1 MKIRKQCQCKISAF
15 ASILQKISAVYVAH
29 LSDNAVLVLVE
40 CFHEEVRGSEQSD
53 KVMLAQGAA
62 AAGQLLHPT
71 VYTVKI
77 YILSVTRLVV
87 LDYESMPFQ
96 IESDPI
102 FQFAGSIYL
111 KKPNR
116 KNHYFGQIKLKLLF
130 YFILVESGKI
140 IWIRTDTDPH
150 TGLV

>member
-1 MKIRKQCQCKISAF
+1 MLVQNVCFCFYTSKNICSTYTQLTSVTMPSLFLSNVFMKRSEDLSSRTKSCLLREPLLP
-15 ASILQKISAVYVAH
+15 ASFSTLQ
-29 LSDNAVLVLVE
+29 
-40 CFHEEVRGSEQSD
+40 
-53 KVMLAQGAA
+53 
-62 AAGQLLHPT
+62 
-71 VYTVKI
+71 TVKI
-77 YILSVTRLVV
+77 YIFSVTRLVV

-96 IESDPI
+96 IELDPI
-102 FQFAGSIYL
+102 FHFAGSIYL

-140 IWIRTDTDPH
+140 IWILTDTDPH